1 MLRALGRYF
10 EDLLAGDPV
19 ALIATAV
26 FLGIVLLF
34 GLFWWKTARDQR
46 REDEQRKRRR
56 GGRQKG

>member
-1 MLRALGRYF
+1 MGRALGRYLG
-10 EDLLAGDPV
+10 DLLDGDPV

-26 FLGIVLLF
+26 FLGTALLF

-56 GGRQKG
+56 GGQKKG